1 MPNSSKSRKATEEA
15 ATDQHK
21 MIGVV
26 ADQASEKTP
35 PHTTHPD
42 AQWFGKAGLGLFI
55 HWGISSVVGRIDL
68 SWGMMADTPWDSD
81 RANRNKVTPEEYFDL
96 AKRFNPERY
105 DPSKWLRAAAAAGFR
120 YAVMTTRHHDGYA
133 MWPSEYGR
141 FGVRQYLGGRDLVK
155 PFIEACRDAGL
166 KAGIYYSPPDWYY
179 HRTYMSFHYGSG
191 GDARF
196 PGRKH
201 YGLRHEPIA
210 ELPPEPEGFDEEYR
224 AYARGQIVELL
235 TGYGK
240 LDLLFFD
247 GGPAVISLA
256 EIRSFQPGMV
266 VNPRMHGHGDYETPE
281 CSRPDT
287 RPKGWWERCDIWNI
301 GGWGYAGEGYR
312 PTADMLTILA
322 ETRAWGG
329 NLLINCAPRPTG
341 EMPDLYY
348 ARLSELKAWFEHSG
362 EAVFDSDGGP
372 WPEQSNLPVTVRA
385 NTWYLHFTTAEVQDA
400 CVADVEKPLEVKLLR
415 TGEAVP
421 FRYKERQLTVS
432 LPQSMRTGL
441 DDIVAVTWR

>member
-1 MPNSSKSRKATEEA
+1 MPDSSKSRNATEEA
-15 ATDQHK
+15 ATDQHNV
-21 MIGVV
+21 IGVV
-26 ADQASEKTP
+26 VDEASAKMP

-105 DPSKWLRAAAAAGFR
+105 APSKWLRAAAEAGFR

-133 MWPSEYGR
+133 MWPSNYGSL
-141 FGVRQYLGGRDLVK
+141 GVKQYLGGRDLVK

-166 KAGIYYSPPDWYY
+166 EAGIYYSPPDWYY
-179 HRTYMSFHYGSG
+179 HREYMSFHYGSG
-191 GDARF
+191 ADPRF

-201 YGLRHEPIA
+201 YGLRHEPMD

-224 AYARGQIVELL
+224 AYVRGQIVELL

-247 GGPAVISLA
+247 GGPPVISLD
-256 EIRSFQPGMV
+256 EIRSFQPSIV

-287 RPKGWWERCDIWNI
+287 RPKGWWERCDIWNL

-312 PTADMLTILA
+312 PTADVLTILA
-322 ETRAWGG
+322 ETRSWGG

-348 ARLSELKAWFEHSG
+348 ARLSELKAWLEHSG
-362 EAVFDSDGGP
+362 EAVFDTNGGP
-372 WPEQSNLPVTVRA
+372 WPEQSNVPVTVRA
-385 NTWYLHFTTAEVQDA
+385 NTWYLHFTTAKIQDA
-400 CVADVEKPLEVKLLR
+400 CVADVENPVEVKILR

-421 FRYKERQLTVS
+421 FSYKGRQLTVS
-432 LPQSMRTGL
+432 LPQSMRTSL
-441 DDIVAVTWR
+441 DDVVALTWR